1 MNYKFVILSD
11 EIDDFRR
18 DILIDSD
25 ATFFELHE
33 AILESVGY
41 TKDQMTSFFICDEDW
56 MKEKEITLVEM
67 DTSSE
72 EDSYVMEATRLSDL
86 IEDEKQKLL
95 YIFEYLTERSFF
107 MELREIVTGKSQP
120 RPECVYSKGNPPVQ
134 TTEFEALDEKLNARI
149 ATSTNHHLDD
159 DLYEDDDDLGMDDY
173 DEEDLDNLSEG
184 NPFDDY

>member
-1 MNYKFVILSD
+1 MIYKFVILSD
-11 EIDDFRR
+11 ESDDFRR

-41 TKDQMTSFFICDEDW
+41 TNDQMTSFFICDEDW
-56 MKEKEITLVEM
+56 NKEKEITLVEM

-72 EDSYVMEATRLSDL
+72 EDNYVMDSTRLSDL
-86 IEDEKQKLL
+86 VEEEKQKLL

-107 MELREIVTGKSQP
+107 MELREIITGKSQP
-120 RPECVYSKGNPPVQ
+120 KAECVLREGNPPKQ
-134 TTEFEALDEKLNARI
+134 TTEFEALDERLNTRLA
-149 ATSTNHHLDD
+149 ATNHHLENDFYDD
-159 DLYEDDDDLGMDDY
+159 DEFGDDY
-173 DEEDLDNLSEG
+173 DEEDFDNFSEG